1 MAPVEAL
8 TLMLAVPIALIGWFG
23 SFFGIMS
30 VHEFV
35 KREGGRGAPA
45 GRLWLLTAAAVGAVM
60 LATLRLLASAD
71 VRTSANWTLYYLL
84 LGYAMAAVAMV
95 CLRLLGVHRADVVER
110 GNRAAST
117 LYFFGIVSTVV
128 AFAGANVGDG
138 PGVQVVHACALV
150 SVGSLWVLAYLHA
163 MIARTS
169 YRILVDRD
177 RGIAFRFGCLM
188 LACALVLGR
197 AVAGDWTGAAQML
210 ADFFPIAWVAPAL
223 VMADLVVGRFLLS
236 REPEGSIAA
245 DRAAGVMHLVIAI
258 AFVVSLGMPQ

>member
-1 MAPVEAL
+1 MAPVEVL

-30 VHEFV
+30 VREFV

-60 LATLRLLASAD
+60 LATLRLLASED
-71 VRTSANWTLYYLL
+71 VRSSAGWTLYYLL
-84 LGYAMAAVAMV
+84 LGYAMATVGMA

-117 LYFFGIVSTVV
+117 LYFFGIVSTAV

-150 SVGSLWVLAYLHA
+150 SVGSLWMLVFLHA
-163 MIARTS
+163 LIAHTG

-177 RGIAFRFGCLM
+177 RGIAFRAGCM
-188 LACALVLGR
+188 FIAIGAILGR
-197 AVAGDWTGAAQML
+197 SVAGDWTGFAAATGDFL
-210 ADFFPIAWVAPAL
+210 RLGWPAVLYVVADTIAARVS
-223 VMADLVVGRFLLS
+223 LS
-236 REPEGSIAA
+236 REVDGNLWA
-245 DRAAGVMHLVIAI
+245 DRTTGVVYLLAAVGYI
-258 AFVVSLGMPQ
+258 FTLGAPV